1 MVDAFESTEGSE
13 LVQRT
18 YPELKWFAKGLLG
31 PGCYILASKPKLGKT
46 FWCLQ
51 LAIAITSGNV
61 FLGKFETRP
70 AGVCLLQLEDGL
82 KRAQRR
88 LWDLADDV
96 APGLRLVEEAERLD
110 AGLLDQIDIDLAA
123 HPETGVYV
131 IDTFAA
137 VRPPDAEYS
146 YQTDYGHSKAL
157 SDFATEREICIM
169 LVHHCRKAIGFGDA
183 FDDISGTN
191 GLTAGATGMI
201 VLAKD
206 PRDPGRVIMTAK
218 GKDVEE
224 TAYRIEFESHRWHMV
239 EALSQEEALSYSVP
253 DCITATVEWMSTI
266 SGKWTGSTTELFYS
280 VGIEGV
286 SLVAYGKYLA
296 QHRAF
301 MRKSGVS
308 YERKHTH
315 AGTVLTLN
323 RVEKEAASDER
334 GVRA

>member
-18 YPELKWFAKGLLG
+18 YPELKWYAKDLLG

-46 FWCLQ
+46 YWCLQ
-51 LAIAITSGNV
+51 LALAIVTEGT
-61 FLGKFETRP
+61 FLDRFETRR
-70 AGVCLLQLEDGL
+70 AGICLLQLEDGL
-82 KRAQRR
+82 QRAQRR
-88 LWDLADDV
+88 LWDLADEV
-96 APGLRLVEEAERLD
+96 GSGLRLVEHAERLD
-110 AGLLDQIDIDLAA
+110 TGLLEQIDVDLAA
-123 HPETGVYV
+123 HPGTGVYV

-146 YQTDYGHSKAL
+146 YQTDYGHSKRL
-157 SDFATEREICIM
+157 SDFATERGICIV

-191 GLTAGATGMI
+191 GLTAGATGMV

-224 TAYRIEFESHRWHMV
+224 AAYRIEFESHRWHMA
-239 EALSQEEALSYSVP
+239 EPLSQEEALSYSIP
-253 DCITATVEWMSTI
+253 DCITSTI
-266 SGKWTGSTTELFYS
+266 AWMDTIAGKWTGSTTELFAS

-286 SLVAYGKYLA
+286 SLGAYGKYLA
-296 QHRAF
+296 QHRAY
-301 MRKSGVS
+301 MLKAGVS
-308 YERKHTH
+308 YQRRHTR
-315 AGTVLTLN
+315 AGTMLTLM
-323 RVEKEAASDER
+323 RVERRVETD
-334 GVRA
+334 G

>member
-1 MVDAFESTEGSE
+1 MIGTFESTEGSE

-18 YPELKWFAKGLLG
+18 YPELKWFAKSLLG

-51 LAIAITSGNV
+51 LAIAITSGDT
-61 FLGKFETRP
+61 FLDRFETQL

-88 LWDLADDV
+88 LWDLADDI
-96 APGLRLVEEAERLD
+96 APGLRLVEEAKRLD
-110 AGLLDQIDIDLAA
+110 TGLLDQIDVDLAA
-123 HPETGVYV
+123 HPKTGVYV

-157 SDFATEREICIM
+157 SDFATNREICIV

-183 FDDISGTN
+183 FDEISGTN
-191 GLTAGATGMI
+191 GLTAGATGMV

-224 TAYRIEFESHRWHMV
+224 AVYRIEFENHRWRMV
-239 EALSQEEALSYSVP
+239 EALSQEQALSYSVP
-253 DCITATVEWMSTI
+253 DCITATVRWMDTV
-266 SGKWTGSTTELFYS
+266 SGKWTGSTTELFHS
-280 VGIEGV
+280 VGIEDV
-286 SLVAYGKYLA
+286 SLGAYGKYLA
-296 QHRAF
+296 QHKGF
-301 MRKSGVS
+301 MRKMGID

-315 AGTVLTLN
+315 TGTLLTLK
-323 RVEKEAASDER
+323 RAER
-334 GVRA
+334 KATTDG

>member
-1 MVDAFESTEGSE
+1 MVGAFESTEGSE

-18 YPELKWFAKGLLG
+18 YPELRWFAKDLLG

-46 FWCLQ
+46 YWCLQ
-51 LAIAITSGNV
+51 LALAIVAGDT
-61 FLGKFETRP
+61 FLDRFETYQ

-82 KRAQRR
+82 QRAQRR

-96 APGLRLVEEAERLD
+96 APGLRIVEKAERLD
-110 AGLLDQIDIDLAA
+110 TGLLDQIDIDLGA

-146 YQTDYGHSKAL
+146 YQTDYGHSKRL
-157 SDFATEREICIM
+157 SDFATEREICVV
-169 LVHHCRKAIGFGDA
+169 LVHHCRKAIGFGDT

-191 GLTAGATGMI
+191 GLTAGATGMV

-224 TAYRIEFESHRWHMV
+224 TAYRIELQNHRWHMV
-239 EALSQEEALSYSVP
+239 EPLSQEEALSYAIP
-253 DCITATVEWMSTI
+253 DCITATVDWMSTV
-266 SGKWTGSTTELFYS
+266 SGKWTGSTTELFDS
-280 VGIEGV
+280 AGIEGV
-286 SLVAYGKYLA
+286 SLGAYGKYLA

-301 MRKSGVS
+301 MLKAGIS
-308 YERKHTH
+308 YERRHTR
-315 AGTVLTLN
+315 AGTMLTLA
-323 RVEKEAASDER
+323 RIERKETTD
-334 GVRA
+334 G